1 VRLCSFINMSQYVS
15 TSKESALV
23 ACVTQEIYPEQSA
36 RHAARGTC
44 VCVRECVCVCVTMCT
59 QRVEQER
66 SKRMIKIDRVCVCV
80 CVYVLYGATHATR
93 TRIFQTRFS
102 PNVKVSTRKC
112 GCVNLLCMHLCDASL
127 FRSGNR

>member
-1 VRLCSFINMSQYVS
+1 MSQYVS

-36 RHAARGTC
+36 RHVARGTC
-44 VCVRECVCVCVTMCT
+44 VCVCVRVGVCVCVTMCT

-80 CVYVLYGATHATR
+80 FMFCMVLHTPRAPEFFKRASP
-93 TRIFQTRFS
+93 QT
-102 PNVKVSTRKC
+102 
-112 GCVNLLCMHLCDASL
+112 
-127 FRSGNR
+127 